1 MTIRARDE
9 LTALEAAGRVVA
21 KALAAM
27 KAALRPGVTTGELDA
42 IAAGVFAAEGARSA
56 PRLVYAFPG
65 ATCISVNDEV
75 VHGIP
80 GSRVIEPGD
89 VVKLDVTAEKDGFMA
104 DAAVTVPVAP
114 ASPTAARLAACV
126 RSAFARAFRVARA
139 GVPIRRI
146 GREVENEAKRFG
158 FAVVPELSGH
168 GIGRTIHE
176 APSVPN
182 FDDPFANRRLEEGT
196 VIAVEPIVAAGSGGS
211 YLARDGWTVRTADRA
226 LAAHHEHTIV
236 VTRGR
241 PIVLT
246 RS

>member
-21 KALAAM
+21 RALAAM
-27 KAALRPGVTTGELDA
+27 RAAVRPGVTTEEIDA

-80 GSRVIEPGD
+80 GSRVIGPGD

-126 RSAFARAFRVARA
+126 RSAFAKAFRVARA

-182 FDDPFANRRLEEGT
+182 FDDPLANRRLEEGM

-211 YLARDGWTVRTADRA
+211 YLARDGWTVRTADRS

>member
-27 KAALRPGVTTGELDA
+27 KAAVRPGVTTGELDA
-42 IAAGVFAAEGARSA
+42 IAAGVFA
-56 PRLVYAFPG
+56 
-65 ATCISVNDEV
+65 T
-75 VHGIP
+75 
-80 GSRVIEPGD
+80 
-89 VVKLDVTAEKDGFMA
+89 
-104 DAAVTVPVAP
+104 
-114 ASPTAARLAACV
+114 
-126 RSAFARAFRVARA
+126 
-139 GVPIRRI
+139 
-146 GREVENEAKRFG
+146 
-158 FAVVPELSGH
+158 
-168 GIGRTIHE
+168 

-182 FDDPFANRRLEEGT
+182 FDDPLANRRLEEGM

-211 YLARDGWTVRTADRA
+211 YLARDGWTIRTADCA

-236 VTRGR
+236 ITRGR